1 MADFIL
7 VDGDTVTFMP
17 TFGLATV
24 GAQPGNISGSGPGT
38 IAGKKM
44 CVDGDEASVEVANC
58 PYFTPVYSIPGL
70 GTLKIDKLAG
80 NQKAKK
86 TKTGGALVLLK
97 GVQFEAIFEVDTPAK
112 QPPPG
117 ASPPQDDTTKSYS
130 GFGSFT
136 NSNMKFKG
144 A

>member
-7 VDGDTVTFMP
+7 VDGDTVTFLP
-17 TFGLATV
+17 AFPPALVTV
-24 GAQPGNISGSGPGT
+24 QPGKIEGSGPAT
-38 IAGKKM
+38 IGGKKI
-44 CVDGDEASVEVANC
+44 CIDGDEASVEVANC
-58 PYFTPVYSIPGL
+58 PYVAPPYVIPGT
-70 GTLKIDKLAG
+70 GTLKIDSLAG

-86 TKTGGALVLLK
+86 TKTGGTVVLLK
-97 GVQFEAIFEVDTPAK
+97 GIQFNAVFEVDSPAK

-117 ASPPQDDTTKSYS
+117 PGAPQPDSTSSYS

-136 NSNMKFKG
+136 NSNVKFKG